1 VLLDIV
7 LVDCLLAKMKMRT
20 AAMEKSGAGFGEAE
34 ETDCACRV
42 LLQWR

>member
-1 VLLDIV
+1 MLLDIV

-42 LLQWR
+42 LLQWQ